1 MEDRLK
7 EYWLEQ
13 IYDALTGNI
22 NKSDIK
28 KLEDWRLQS
37 AENDAFYEEVVV
49 FFEMMEFGQQLSEN
63 EIEAAYKEF
72 LNKKEVKVVP
82 LYRRI
87 LPHVSIAA
95 ALLLAFFIGQ
105 YIAELKSNV
114 AVETVFTVDKGSKS
128 KTILPD
134 GTEVWLNSATNLKVS
149 RDFGTKDR
157 RVKLEGEAFFDVAH
171 DKERPFIVETSSID
185 VKVHGTS
192 FNLSSYP
199 KEETRVALFKG
210 SVELLSI
217 NGQSVMMK
225 PDDVIAYRAET
236 GKFHLVNET
245 LEKEYAWRDSKF
257 IFRNERFEQ
266 IVSKLERVFNVDIS
280 VMNKAVLSKK
290 FTGDFVQNETLPEIL
305 GIMSKVGEFSFKTK
319 GRQIVI
325 Y

>member
-1 MEDRLK
+1 MEDKSK
-7 EYWLEQ
+7 EYWLEI
-13 IYDALTGNI
+13 IYEALTGNI
-22 NKSDIK
+22 TKDDIE
-28 KLEDWRLQS
+28 KLEGWRLQS
-37 AENDAFYEEVVV
+37 VENNAFYEEAVV
-49 FFEMMEFGQQLSEN
+49 FFEMMEFGQQLGEN
-63 EIEAAYKEF
+63 EIEAAYQEF
-72 LNKKEVKVVP
+72 LSKKEVKVVP
-82 LYRRI
+82 LYKRI
-87 LPHVSIAA
+87 LPHISVAA

-105 YIAELKSNV
+105 YIAELRSNA
-114 AVETVFTVDKGSKS
+114 AVETVFAVDKGSKS

-149 RDFGTKDR
+149 RNFGTKDR

-171 DKERPFIVETSSID
+171 DKERPFIVETSSLD

-210 SVELLSI
+210 SVELVSV

-225 PDDVIAYRAET
+225 PDEVIAYRPET
-236 GKFHLVNET
+236 GKFHLINET

-266 IVSKLERVFNVDIS
+266 IVSRLERVFNVDIS
-280 VMNKAVLSKK
+280 VMNRGVLSKK
-290 FTGDFVQNETLPEIL
+290 FTGDFVQNEPLSEIL
-305 GIMSKVGEFSFKTK
+305 GIMSKVGGFSFKTK
-319 GRQIVI
+319 GRQIMI

>member
-7 EYWLEQ
+7 EYWLGL
-13 IYDALTGNI
+13 IYEALTGNI
-22 NKSDIK
+22 AKDNIT

-37 AENDAFYEEVVV
+37 AENNAFYEEAVV

-82 LYRRI
+82 LYKRI
-87 LPHVSIAA
+87 LPRVAVAA
-95 ALLLAFFIGQ
+95 ALLLTFFIGQ
-105 YIAELKSNV
+105 YVAGLRNNT
-114 AVETVFTVDKGSKS
+114 AVETVFAVDKGSKS

-134 GTEVWLNSATNLKVS
+134 GTEVWLNSATNLRVS
-149 RDFGTKDR
+149 KNFGTKDR

-171 DKERPFIVETSSID
+171 DKEKPFIVETSSID

-199 KEETRVALFKG
+199 KEETRVALFRG
-210 SVELLSI
+210 AVELISV

-225 PDDVIAYRAET
+225 PDDVIAYRTET
-236 GKFHLVNET
+236 GKFHSVNET
-245 LEKEYAWRDSKF
+245 LEKEYAWKDSKF

-290 FTGDFVQNETLPEIL
+290 FTGDFVQNESLAEIL